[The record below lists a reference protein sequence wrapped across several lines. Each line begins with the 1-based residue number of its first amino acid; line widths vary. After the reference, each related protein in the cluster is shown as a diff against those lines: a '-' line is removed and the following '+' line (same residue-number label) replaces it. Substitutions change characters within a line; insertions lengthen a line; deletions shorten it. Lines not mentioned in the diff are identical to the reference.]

1 MTKKGGKLNQGMK
14 DWLAFVDK
22 VKLEEKIDHREAIMR
37 AKARKDGGE
46 EWRTSG
52 GEKEVVSKDP
62 EVEAK
67 DDNKAKA
74 KAKDESDT
82 VDEATVATS
91 AGESDEVIPPSN
103 EESNNGGKKG
113 GKKTNKK
120 QKVGKKTSKNQKG
133 GKKTN
138 KKQKSDKKTNKSK
151 RAIRNLISNILL

>member
-22 VKLEEKIDHREAIMR
+22 VKLEEKIDHRQAIMR

-46 EWRTSG
+46 EWKTSG
-52 GEKEVVSKDP
+52 GEKEVVSKEP
-62 EVEAK
+62 EVE
-67 DDNKAKA
+67 DEDENKAN
-74 KAKDESDT
+74 AKDESDT
-82 VDEATVATS
+82 VAEATVATS
-91 AGESDEVIPPSN
+91 AGESDEVVPPSN

-120 QKVGKKTSKNQKG
+120 QKSGKKTSKNQKG

-138 KKQKSDKKTNKSK
+138 KKQKSDKKQIRVKEPF
-151 RAIRNLISNILL
+151 AI